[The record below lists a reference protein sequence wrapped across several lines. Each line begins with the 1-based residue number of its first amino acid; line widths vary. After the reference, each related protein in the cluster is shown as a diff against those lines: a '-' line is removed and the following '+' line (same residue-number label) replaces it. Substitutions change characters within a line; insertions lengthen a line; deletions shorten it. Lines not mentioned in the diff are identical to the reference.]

1 MNIVL
6 DFGGVVF
13 RWRPL
18 AVVRAALPRHVHS
31 EADAAHWAACVFHD
45 YSGDWAD
52 FDRGTVT
59 VPDLAARIAT
69 RTGLAPAEVQAVVDA
84 AAAELQPLPETV
96 ALIERWHA
104 AGHRLFFLSNMPL
117 PFASQFESAQF
128 ESSHGF
134 MRLFESGVYSSH
146 VQLIKPQPAIFAHA
160 EQQFGMPGRDLLF
173 FDDHPPNVQAARDCG
188 WQAEVF
194 SGAAQAGEVAS
205 GVTAHGHR
213 SVEIFYSGVRGSA
226 ADHLAPP

>member
-18 AVVRAALPRHVHS
+18 AVVRAALPQRVRS
-31 EADAAHWAACVFHD
+31 EADAAHWAALVFQN
-45 YSGDWAD
+45 YGGDWAD

-59 VPDLAARIAT
+59 VPDLVARIAT
-69 RTGLAPAEVQAVVDA
+69 RTGLAPAEAQPVVDA

-104 AGHRLFFLSNMPL
+104 VGHRLFFLSNMPL
-117 PFASQFESAQF
+117 PFAAQLEAAQF
-128 ESSHGF
+128 EASHGF
-134 MRLFESGVYSSH
+134 MRLFESGVFSSR
-146 VQLIKPQPAIFAHA
+146 VQLIKPEPAIFAHA
-160 EQQFGMPGRDLLF
+160 AQQFGVPGRDLLF
-173 FDDHPPNVQAARDCG
+173 FDDQPPNVQAARACG

-194 SGAAQAGEVAS
+194 SGAAQAVA
-205 GVTAHGHR
+205 A
-213 SVEIFYSGVRGSA
+213 VRASQASQASQRA
-226 ADHLAPP
+226 AAA